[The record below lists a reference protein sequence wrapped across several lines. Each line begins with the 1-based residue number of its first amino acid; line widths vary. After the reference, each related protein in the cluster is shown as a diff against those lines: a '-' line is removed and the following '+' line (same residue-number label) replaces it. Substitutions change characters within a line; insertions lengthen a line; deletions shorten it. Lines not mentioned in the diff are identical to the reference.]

1 MSDVGKIPQ
10 RQGIRMNGTTLF
22 KGFVTLSNDCEELHT
37 LIENSGLSY
46 IGIGNTYTFAADRE
60 YKNGSNFMTPIGF
73 SVSVSTVDGSADLS
87 TIPVWLR
94 PFAMATPSDYP
105 MVSMTGKPSDII
117 CSIQEF
123 LIRHFSADEIREI
136 SEYIN
141 REIFHDAIDSDML
154 SLMLESDILN
164 GKIEPPKPA
173 PRLYKEDDYI
183 GLNGTQRKVKMTEEF
198 LRFGSVKLINDRVHV
213 LSEIKPHTYTASQL
227 ELNQRMH
234 DWNRGIT
241 HGEFSEIQWK
251 AAGMMRNTPEP
262 PSNLLM
268 CQNGIYDYNTDTILS
283 FNDELAFTNPP
294 INAEYDENAY
304 SEIVDKTLNKISCND
319 RDIRYLL
326 EEIIGACLCRDN
338 RLIGKL
344 FILYGDGSNG
354 KSVYINMLQK
364 LLGYDNYST
373 VKMQEFEKDKFTKI
387 DLYGKLAN
395 FGDDISAEYMSETST
410 WKNVVTGDAPI
421 RGEEKGIQSFMFHP
435 YATPIFSCNE
445 IPKVG
450 DLTNGWFRRVVY
462 VPFNA
467 VFSPQDKD
475 FDPLI
480 NEKLCTQES
489 LNYLFKLGI
498 SGLKRMITNHTTTT
512 GEQVTTLKASIR
524 IESDSLLGFVTE
536 YGINNIP
543 DNVTQDIY
551 DEYLLYCSNNGHKY
565 PITKSKMSRR
575 FNKEYGITV
584 KVCSGNLQIYK
595 RP

>member
-1 MSDVGKIPQ
+1 
-10 RQGIRMNGTTLF
+10 MNDTTLF
-22 KGFVTLSNDCEELHT
+22 KGFVTLTSDSEELRI

-46 IGIGNTYTFAADRE
+46 IGIENTYTFASDRK
-60 YKNGSNFMTPIGF
+60 YKTGSDFMTPIGIT
-73 SVSVSTVDGSADLS
+73 VNISTVDGNAKLS
-87 TIPVWLR
+87 VIPVWLR
-94 PFAMATPSDYP
+94 PFAIAEPTEYP
-105 MVSMTGKPSDII
+105 LYTRNTKPSEMI
-117 CSIQEF
+117 CNIQEI
-123 LIRHFSADEIREI
+123 LIQHFSADEIREI
-136 SEYIN
+136 SAFIN
-141 REIFHDAIDSDML
+141 TEIFGNAIDPDML

-164 GKIEPPKPA
+164 GKTEPSKPA
-173 PRLYKEDDYI
+173 PRPYEKGDYMDMKKPERMI
-183 GLNGTQRKVKMTEEF
+183 KMTEDF
-198 LRFGSVKLINDRVHV
+198 VKFSKAKVINQRLHV

-227 ELNQRMH
+227 ELNRRMH
-234 DWNRGIT
+234 DWNRAITHVEFNELIWKAVGIT
-241 HGEFSEIQWK
+241 RASE
-251 AAGMMRNTPEP
+251 EP

-268 CQNGIYDYNTDTILS
+268 CMNGIYDYRTDTLLS

-319 RDIRYLL
+319 PDLRYLL

-421 RGEEKGIQSFMFHP
+421 RGEEKGVQSFMFHP

-480 NEKLCTQES
+480 NEKLCTQKS

-498 SGLKRMITNHTTTT
+498 SGLKRMIENHTTTT
-512 GEQVTTLKASIR
+512 GEKVTSLKASIR

-536 YGINNIP
+536 YGVDKIP
-543 DNVTQDIY
+543 ENMTQDIY
-551 DEYLLYCSNNGHKY
+551 NEYLLFCSNNGHKY
-565 PITKSKMSRR
+565 PMTKTKMSRR
-575 FNKEYGITV
+575 LNKEYGITV
-584 KVCSGNLQIYK
+584 KVCSGNIKVYK